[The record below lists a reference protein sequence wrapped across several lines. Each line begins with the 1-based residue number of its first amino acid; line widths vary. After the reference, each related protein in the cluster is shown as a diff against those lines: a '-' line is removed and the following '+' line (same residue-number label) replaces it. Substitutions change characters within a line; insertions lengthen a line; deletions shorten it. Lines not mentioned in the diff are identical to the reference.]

1 MKIRSSVVGLVTLSL
16 LLTGCRDSES
26 TGSGPGQALLPSLE
40 GTDGCNG
47 AAQTFSPG
55 QVLTNVPLGTWVGDN
70 FSQMAGARG
79 GELLFLSG
87 AAATVV
93 EVDLTGGGVPL
104 ETVLVN
110 PGVVQAVVDPLAI
123 GPTPI
128 LSGLAVLD
136 SDTLAVMEHNYN
148 VILLVSRSVPDT
160 VTILA
165 GLPNTVPGLAD
176 GPGALARFSF
186 GTPSQLVATGNGEL
200 FVADSAN
207 HVIRRVR
214 DDIVTTLAGSGAPF
228 FADGDLGSSLFDTP
242 SGLSVTCAGNL
253 LVTELG
259 IGAAGGHR
267 VREIQI
273 GVESFFG
280 QLGTV
285 STLAG
290 DGTTATTDG
299 LGILAQVDTPMGIV
313 TSATGEAYW
322 VDAGSGVLRRW
333 NPGSDAVDCPLWTDC
348 AAAVTGLGNF
358 TQGGVVS
365 LVSSDGGILYA
376 LDTGAGQ
383 LLRVTP

>member
-1 MKIRSSVVGLVTLSL
+1 MKNLSAILGLVVLPL
-16 LLTGCRDSES
+16 LATGCRDSES
-26 TGSGPGQALLPSLE
+26 TGQGPGQALVPSLS

-47 AAQTFSPG
+47 AAQAFSAG

-79 GELLFLSG
+79 GELLYLSG
-87 AAATVV
+87 AAATIV

-110 PGVVQAVVDPLAI
+110 PGVVQAVVDPLAS
-123 GPTPI
+123 GPAPI
-128 LSGLAVLD
+128 LSGLTVLD
-136 SDTLAVMEHNYN
+136 SDTLAVMEHSFN

-160 VTILA
+160 VTLLA

-176 GPGALARFSF
+176 GPAGMARFSF
-186 GTPSQLVATGNGEL
+186 GTPSQLVATGSGQL

-214 DDIVTTLAGSGAPF
+214 DDIVSTLAGSGAPF
-228 FADGDLGSSLFDTP
+228 FADGELATSLFDTP
-242 SGLSVTCAGNL
+242 SGVSVTCSGNL

-259 IGAAGGHR
+259 LGAAGGHR

-273 GVESFFG
+273 GAESFFG

-285 STLAG
+285 STVAG
-290 DGTTATTDG
+290 DGTIGTTDG
-299 LGILAQVDTPMGIV
+299 LGGLALVDSPMGIV

-322 VDAGSGVLRRW
+322 VDGGSGVLRRW
-333 NPGSDAVDCPLWTDC
+333 MPGTDAVDCPLWTDC
-348 AAAVTGLGNF
+348 AAAVAGLGNF

-376 LDTGAGQ
+376 LDASAGQ